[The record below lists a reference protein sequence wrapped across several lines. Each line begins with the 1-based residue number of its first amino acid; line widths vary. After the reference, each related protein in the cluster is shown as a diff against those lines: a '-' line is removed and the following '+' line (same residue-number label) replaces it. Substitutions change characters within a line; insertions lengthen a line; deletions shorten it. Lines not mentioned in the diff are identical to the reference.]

1 MWNQK
6 LIQINRNRLTD
17 IENKLMV
24 AKGKRGERDKLGI
37 YRYTLYKITDT
48 GIYRYTLLYI
58 KQTTRTYC
66 IEQGTRFS
74 MLY

>member
-17 IENKLMV
+17 IENILMV

-37 YRYTLYKITDT
+37 YRYTLYRD
-48 GIYRYTLLYI
+48 
-58 KQTTRTYC
+58 
-66 IEQGTRFS
+66 
-74 MLY
+74 